1 MSRCF
6 EKDERHVDAKVKID
20 KLNFCFLVFRVCS
33 CSCSCSILILI
44 IFILFLICVVLVCM
58 YVYPRGVYLFI

>member
-33 CSCSCSILILI
+33 CSCSINFNYFYF
-44 IFILFLICVVLVCM
+44 IFICVVLVCM

>member
-6 EKDERHVDAKVKID
+6 EKDERHVDATRKVKID

-33 CSCSCSILILI
+33 CSCSINFNYFYF
-44 IFILFLICVVLVCM
+44 IFICVVLVCM

>member
-33 CSCSCSILILI
+33 CSCSCSINFNYFYF
-44 IFILFLICVVLVCM
+44 IFICVVLVCM

>member
-33 CSCSCSILILI
+33 CSCSINYFYF
-44 IFILFLICVVLVCM
+44 IFICVVLVCM